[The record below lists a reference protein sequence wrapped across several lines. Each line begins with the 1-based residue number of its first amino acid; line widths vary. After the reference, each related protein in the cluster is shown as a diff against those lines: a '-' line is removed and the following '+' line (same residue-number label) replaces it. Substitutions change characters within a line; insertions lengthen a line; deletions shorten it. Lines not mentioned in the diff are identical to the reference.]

1 MIYKYTLS
9 LKSLAFGSCRSP
21 PPARAKALY
30 KVQANET
37 FKHVTV
43 MKSTDRFRSF
53 RLSCKYPAICDR
65 QLHFFREIGSYI
77 SLH

>member
-9 LKSLAFGSCRSP
+9 LKSLAFGSSRSP
-21 PPARAKALY
+21 PRAKALY

-65 QLHFFREIGSYI
+65 
-77 SLH
+77 